1 MLSLSHLIIMI
12 IFALIFLGPDRIP
25 QFLKSCAEGIVGF
38 KKIINNEDNL
48 EEKNPKKNNKN
59 FKYKKNSKNFKSKKN
74 YPNNKNKPYK
84 TGKN

>member
-1 MLSLSHLIIMI
+1 MI

-48 EEKNPKKNNKN
+48 NEKTSKKNNKN
-59 FKYKKNSKNFKSKKN
+59 FKSKKNNKNFKFKK
-74 YPNNKNKPYK
+74 NNKNKPYK

>member
-48 EEKNPKKNNKN
+48 NEKTSKKNNKN
-59 FKYKKNSKNFKSKKN
+59 FKSKKNNKNFKFKK
-74 YPNNKNKPYK
+74 NNKNKPYK